1 VSILFLGAQG
11 LAAVDDLEAIEEQA
25 MKTAV
30 AQVAA
35 SVLRI
40 ETVGGVEHVGR
51 VLVGTGPTTGL
62 AVSEDGYVVSSAF
75 NFIQQPSSILVTLPS
90 GKRAAAQIVAHDRS
104 RMLVLLKV
112 HTDQR
117 LVVPPAVPRSEMVVG
132 QWTIAV
138 GRTFEGEQPNLSV
151 GILSALNRI
160 WGKAIQTDAKIS
172 PNNYGG
178 PLIDIRGRVLGV
190 LVPLSP
196 QAQDEVAGAEWY
208 DSGIGFAIPL
218 AEILPYLNALKQGR
232 DLKPG
237 ILGVVLKGDDMFA
250 DPADLAACQPKS
262 PAQKAGL
269 KSGDR
274 IVEVEGL
281 PIARQVQLR
290 HALGRRYAGEKVR
303 LVALRG
309 QQRMEINVELTDHL
323 EPYEHPFVGLLPL
336 REPLQTPGL
345 AVRYVYPGSPAAEA
359 GLQPGDRLV
368 KLESKPLATVAD
380 AWEVLGNYEP
390 QQKVK
395 LTIERQGQPHE
406 VELTLAALPTT
417 IPAALPAARTS
428 PPAAD
433 TPRPAVGEVP
443 IVIPEDDHECFAY
456 VPETYRADVAH
467 GVILWLPA
475 PGEFD
480 KKNLVGHWKTHCE
493 RHDLI
498 LLAPRAADPK
508 RWLPTEVPYIR
519 KTLDDLLAKYN
530 IDRTR
535 IVTHGYQGGG
545 GLAYLIAFLH
555 QDLVRGVA
563 AVDAPLPARAHA
575 PATDPIRRQAFHL
588 TYGQSSKQAAAV
600 GEGVKQLQERKYPV
614 TVHVV
619 DGEGR
624 YLNDSE
630 LAELVRWIDTLDRL

>member
-1 VSILFLGAQG
+1 
-11 LAAVDDLEAIEEQA
+11 
-25 MKTAV
+25 
-30 AQVAA
+30 
-35 SVLRI
+35 
-40 ETVGGVEHVGR
+40 
-51 VLVGTGPTTGL
+51 
-62 AVSEDGYVVSSAF
+62 
-75 NFIQQPSSILVTLPS
+75 
-90 GKRAAAQIVAHDRS
+90 
-104 RMLVLLKV
+104 
-112 HTDQR
+112 
-117 LVVPPAVPRSEMVVG
+117 
-132 QWTIAV
+132 
-138 GRTFEGEQPNLSV
+138 
-151 GILSALNRI
+151 
-160 WGKAIQTDAKIS
+160 
-172 PNNYGG
+172 
-178 PLIDIRGRVLGV
+178 
-190 LVPLSP
+190 
-196 QAQDEVAGAEWY
+196 
-208 DSGIGFAIPL
+208 
-218 AEILPYLNALKQGR
+218 
-232 DLKPG
+232 
-237 ILGVVLKGDDMFA
+237 
-250 DPADLAACQPKS
+250 
-262 PAQKAGL
+262 
-269 KSGDR
+269 
-274 IVEVEGL
+274 
-281 PIARQVQLR
+281 
-290 HALGRRYAGEKVR
+290 
-303 LVALRG
+303 
-309 QQRMEINVELTDHL
+309 
-323 EPYEHPFVGLLPL
+323 
-336 REPLQTPGL
+336 
-345 AVRYVYPGSPAAEA
+345 
-359 GLQPGDRLV
+359 
-368 KLESKPLATVAD
+368 
-380 AWEVLGNYEP
+380 
-390 QQKVK
+390 
-395 LTIERQGQPHE
+395 